1 MLTTDFDVKLK
12 LILMLVVGLIVLAS
26 IIGWLFHHDRHY
38 TRYFTGVLA
47 VMVVQVFILVSLF
60 LIHQ

>member
-26 IIGWLFHHDRHY
+26 IIGWLFHRDRHY